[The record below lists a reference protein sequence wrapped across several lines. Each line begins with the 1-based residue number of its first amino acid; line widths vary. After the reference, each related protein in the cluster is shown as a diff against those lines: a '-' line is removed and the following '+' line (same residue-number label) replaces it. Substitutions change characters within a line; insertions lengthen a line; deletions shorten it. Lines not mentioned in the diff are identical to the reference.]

1 MPGRTSA
8 RRSDSYL
15 SASST
20 FVQPCQILLIIRCP
34 SLSFP
39 LPSSLFPLPSSP
51 FPLPPSPFPLPN
63 TQFSGQEVSHSVVY
77 FHRIGVTH
85 EVMRIVGYDQLFIRN
100 AGRVEPPDQVHR
112 LSNLDVA
119 VIVAVDE

>member
-15 SASST
+15 PASST

-39 LPSSLFPLPSSP
+39 LPSSLFPLPSSL
-51 FPLPPSPFPLPN
+51 FPLPPQPASAPLAN

-100 AGRVEPPDQVHR
+100 AGRVEPPEVHR
-112 LSNLDVA
+112 L
-119 VIVAVDE
+119 